1 MKSILRKLTLCA
13 LSGAAMSA
21 HAAPVLI
28 PNGDFSSQ
36 EPAAGFFS
44 FFESAPGVVSFP
56 ATGGSGDNGGYGLV
70 NNTVGV
76 WGGGLVSP
84 KDGAYPPGPNGQ
96 GIPLGD
102 LGLVAGNTYTFSMDM
117 KNFAG
122 TGTGGIK
129 LESWKGG
136 NTADST
142 TGNVPATGSSSQ
154 WANYSWNYTIPP
166 GTLSIKIVPLVIIG
180 GPPGGSGASTAD
192 SVGFDNIKVNNT
204 PVPPPPFVPD
214 QIINGNFET
223 PGGAGWGTTEG
234 TPAFPTTGGNPDG
247 NAVLDGTGGFTV
259 LYAFNNTFKTFASL
273 GLAPGDTY
281 TFQMDMRVTNGGTN
295 IGFVRLQAPVG
306 YVNEQAPAISGDV
319 SQWATY
325 SIQLTVPDAAT
336 APQIKFGLRPGAG
349 SIVAFDNVKII
360 LPGPPPPVVATIE
373 QGTVVGWT
381 VNDPD
386 NTYQPQKRDA
396 VEDPWTDIGGPVP
409 GTSVPFAFEETAS
422 NFYQVLETTPGIPE
436 NGVLNPGF
444 ENLVTIEEV
453 TFAENWTV
461 LSAADGGTATI
472 AESYPGG
479 YSPHSGTKMLVL
491 ESATP
496 LTGPPPPPGPPA
508 PNVAVSCAN
517 FAVTENTTYDL
528 SFWAAHVVKTGG
540 ANPQFILEFFGDFG
554 FISNQ
559 INSFATVGSTW
570 TKVEKTFTT
579 PEGAVAMRILL
590 IQALGADYAWQWV
603 TLLDDFELLIPGE
616 GSVNENAATAGPG
629 VEISWNTNSGKTYQV
644 KSSGNLVDWSN
655 FGSSVVGDGNIF
667 SVADPITPPGV
678 KFYRVGETP

>member
-1 MKSILRKLTLCA
+1 MDLTVP
-13 LSGAAMSA
+13 SA
-21 HAAPVLI
+21 
-28 PNGDFSSQ
+28 S
-36 EPAAGFFS
+36 
-44 FFESAPGVVSFP
+44 
-56 ATGGSGDNGGYGLV
+56 
-70 NNTVGV
+70 
-76 WGGGLVSP
+76 WGGGIVSP
-84 KDGAYPPGPNGQ
+84 PDFFYPANQ
-96 GIPLGD
+96 GIPLAN

-129 LESWKGG
+129 LEAWNGG
-136 NTADST
+136 GGAASN
-142 TGNVPATGSSSQ
+142 TGNLPATGSSSQ

-166 GTLSIKIVPLVIIG
+166 GTLSIKIVPLVITG
-180 GPPGGSGASTAD
+180 AGGSGATTAD

-223 PGGAGWGTTEG
+223 PGGAGWATTEG

-247 NAVLDGTGGFTV
+247 NAVLDGTGGFAV

-422 NFYQVLETTPGIPE
+422 NFYQVLETVPGAPE

-444 ENLVTIEEV
+444 ENSESDIAPWVIAPQISGATATTVTSYLTYTPVGGSRMLKLE
-453 TFAENWTV
+453 AENFANPVPPAEIGVRSDTIPVTAGTPYTV
-461 LSAADGGTATI
+461 NFSAAVPQLGA
-472 AESYPGG
+472 
-479 YSPHSGTKMLVL
+479 
-491 ESATP
+491 
-496 LTGPPPPPGPPA
+496 
-508 PNVAVSCAN
+508 
-517 FAVTENTTYDL
+517 
-528 SFWAAHVVKTGG
+528 SFIVGCRV
-540 ANPQFILEFFGDFG
+540 NYFDDFG
-554 FISNQ
+554 P
-559 INSFATVGSTW
+559 A
-570 TKVEKTFTT
+570 
-579 PEGAVAMRILL
+579 
-590 IQALGADYAWQWV
+590 
-603 TLLDDFELLIPGE
+603 
-616 GSVNENAATAGPG
+616 
-629 VEISWNTNSGKTYQV
+629 
-644 KSSGNLVDWSN
+644 
-655 FGSSVVGDGNIF
+655 
-667 SVADPITPPGV
+667 
-678 KFYRVGETP
+678 